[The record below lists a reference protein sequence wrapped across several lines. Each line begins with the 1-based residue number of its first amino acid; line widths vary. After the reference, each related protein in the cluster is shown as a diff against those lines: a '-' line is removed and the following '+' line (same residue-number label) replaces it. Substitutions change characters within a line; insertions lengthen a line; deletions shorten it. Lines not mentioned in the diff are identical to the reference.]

1 MSLMPGKKPGTAETV
16 RANQKAERKSR
27 RLRRKA
33 PTEQDRRDRFLL
45 VSRCLSVVRWG
56 VQAMFAATLT
66 AVLAT
71 TAVPVSIAALSNV
84 LGVGYNSVGLDVV
97 FLFGMPSL
105 FLTACWTAFDIW
117 AVRSAG
123 RRLKAFT
130 DGIAGRFDPAGRS
143 ADGNE

>member
-1 MSLMPGKKPGTAETV
+1 MPLMSGKKSGTAEAV
-16 RANQKAERKSR
+16 RANQNAEKKSR

-33 PTEQDRRDRFLL
+33 LMEQDRRDRFLL
-45 VSRCLSVVRWG
+45 ISRCLSVVRWC
-56 VQAMFAATLT
+56 VQCVFAVMLT

-105 FLTACWTAFDIW
+105 FLTACWAAFDIW
-117 AVRSAG
+117 AVRAAG
-123 RRLKAFT
+123 RSLKSFF
-130 DGIAGRFDPAGRS
+130 DGVAGHFDPAVKS
-143 ADGNE
+143 DGDK